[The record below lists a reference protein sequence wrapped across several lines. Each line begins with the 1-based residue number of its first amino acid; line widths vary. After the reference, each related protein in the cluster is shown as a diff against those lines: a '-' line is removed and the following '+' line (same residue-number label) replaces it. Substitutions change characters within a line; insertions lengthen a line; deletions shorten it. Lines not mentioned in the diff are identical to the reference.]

1 MKQTEQPLRAIV
13 DFAETAI
20 LLADLVQEEV
30 RAGLDVP
37 DKVILALSS
46 FRAQEKKLENVLDLV
61 LANTV
66 TLN

>member
-1 MKQTEQPLRAIV
+1 MKQPEQPLRAIV

-20 LLADLVQEEV
+20 LLADLIQEEV
-30 RAGLDVP
+30 RTGLDVP

-61 LANTV
+61 LANIV

>member
-1 MKQTEQPLRAIV
+1 MKQPEQPLRAIV

-30 RAGLDVP
+30 RTGLDVP

>member
-1 MKQTEQPLRAIV
+1 MKQPEQPLKAIV

-30 RAGLDVP
+30 RTGLDVP

-46 FRAQEKKLENVLDLV
+46 FRAQEKKLENILDLV